1 MTEDDQNDLFSA
13 LDIKKT
19 PDSDEAKSERIAA
32 ASDGEPQSAVLDDNE
47 QNEENS
53 DDTAPTE
60 SIELDQE
67 EPAIIETEKKELLS
81 GQYMRRP
88 GAVRMGQRRN
98 KSYTKYVR
106 WMRVVLPLLAMGVVV
121 ILVVLSGDN
130 DSLIKTPPNKED
142 VIKQSSI
149 GRNELLAPR
158 FDTYDKDGRPYAITA
173 ERAYQTMDSTDIIYL
188 EKPVADSTMSDGSWV
203 ALESVAGTYNQVK
216 QTLFLEG
223 NVKLFHDAGYSLLT
237 EKLDID
243 LDNNKAV
250 SDVAI
255 TGQGPIGQLEASGM
269 VADGLSNVLI
279 FTGPA
284 KITIYDTVKMFE

>member
-1 MTEDDQNDLFSA
+1 MTSDDQDDLFSA
-13 LDIKKT
+13 HDTNKS
-19 PDSDEAKSERIAA
+19 PDSDKAKTEPVVLGDERHEVTPDDMVEISSKTDRP
-32 ASDGEPQSAVLDDNE
+32 SD
-47 QNEENS
+47 
-53 DDTAPTE
+53 
-60 SIELDQE
+60 
-67 EPAIIETEKKELLS
+67 IIEADPELVISEESTKELLS
-81 GQYMRRP
+81 GQYMRRR

-106 WMRVVLPLLAMGVVV
+106 RMRVLLPLLAMAV
-121 ILVVLSGDN
+121 IVVLFVWSGDN
-130 DSLIKTPPNKED
+130 DNLIKTPPNKED

-188 EKPVADSTMSDGSWV
+188 EKPVADSTMGDGAWV
-203 ALESVAGTYNQVK
+203 ALESVAGTYNQVE

-237 EKLDID
+237 DKLDID
-243 LDNNKAV
+243 LDKNKAV
-250 SDVAI
+250 SNTAVA
-255 TGQGPIGQLEASGM
+255 GQGPIGQLEASGM
-269 VADGLSNVLI
+269 VADGLSNVLV